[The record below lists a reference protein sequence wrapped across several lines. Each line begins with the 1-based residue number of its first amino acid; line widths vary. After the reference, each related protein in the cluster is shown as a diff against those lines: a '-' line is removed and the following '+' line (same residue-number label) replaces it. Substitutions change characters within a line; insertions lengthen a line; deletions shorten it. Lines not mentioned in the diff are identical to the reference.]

1 METFSQT
8 SNDPYLRHYYKVIS
22 EKQTFVVDNYADVI
36 QLWYSVENPICIE
49 VLDFKEEKSKGFGA
63 K

>member
-8 SNDPYLRHYYKVIS
+8 SNDPYLRHHYKIIS
-22 EKQTFVVDNYADVI
+22 EKKEFIVDNYADVI
-36 QLWYSVENPICIE
+36 KLWYSIENPICIE
-49 VLDFKEEKSKGFGA
+49 VLDLKEEKTKGFGA